1 MNKTVVEAPNPGSKA
16 KLDINSKRV
25 LLIWLVD
32 WNVVPGSAK
41 MLLQEHVVLGEIT
54 NINISYCKFHRDLSP
69 KYSILMYKM
78 ASNIWKS
85 KNSINENLLLF
96 THYLFQTNFCMS
108 YIFCWMFRMFFV
120 HNGHKQHPKSIW
132 VFRRYYITLPSEQHE

>member
-1 MNKTVVEAPNPGSKA
+1 M
-16 KLDINSKRV
+16 
-25 LLIWLVD
+25 LI
-32 WNVVPGSAK
+32 
-41 MLLQEHVVLGEIT
+41 QEHVVLGEIT

-78 ASNIWKS
+78 SSNIWKS

-108 YIFCWMFRMFFV
+108 YIFC
-120 HNGHKQHPKSIW
+120 
-132 VFRRYYITLPSEQHE
+132 